1 MRLTRHFKL
10 SEFTRSE
17 TASRLGIDNSVR
29 DPQVVNNLR
38 RLCEKV
44 LEPLRQHFN
53 VPIVVSSGYRCAR
66 LNAAVGG
73 VPTSNH
79 LTGCAADLRVPS
91 EAVARQW
98 FSWLKANVEYDELIM
113 ERTSRSS
120 LPWIHVALRPT
131 ANRRKTLFL
140 IRSEE

>member
-53 VPIVVSSGYRCAR
+53 VPIVVNSGYRCAR

-73 VPTSNH
+73 ARNSNH
-79 LTGCAADLRVPS
+79 LTGCAADLSVPS
-91 EAVARQW
+91 EAVATQW
-98 FSWLKANVEYDELIM
+98 FSWLKANTDYDELIQ
-113 ERTSRSS
+113 ERTSQGS

-131 ANRRKTLFL
+131 ANRRKTMYK
-140 IRSEE
+140 IKN